1 MKIKKLFKF
10 TSNEASRIS
19 IGVFICLFSIY
30 LSLNLVTVPKYDFV
44 IYLARAITWLISFF
58 FGGLFSYV
66 FYILLFIF
74 GIIFILKNTHK
85 KVKYG
90 LFLTGAILFSLGGII
105 LIAQSILKTTD
116 DYSFN
121 AFGTNLMNLI
131 VKTESGFKISI
142 LKNTGIIGL
151 FIVACC
157 NNEIISYL
165 IGSILFVAGLVLL
178 LIRPCIY
185 VSKKIKEYK
194 NFNYK
199 YAPKESFSKN
209 KDITL
214 TTMSMPTMDDSDDD
228 LTALETKVEEKPI
241 KEVNKDEYISR
252 MNSSYSNEIKVDQK
266 RYNTGINEQIFEGD
280 HFEDKPLNKA
290 TYKKEENNFSY
301 NHSSTNIGNVFETVK
316 QPEINRNN
324 YLDENKEENHYS
336 SQINSSP
343 YRPSGNE
350 DEKQANKNKG
360 PRKRYIA
367 PSISLLENRKSEGS
381 EIENEKIAD
390 ERSEIINEAFK
401 DLGVKASV
409 VSYKIGPSVTRY
421 DIRTERNESV
431 KKIDSY
437 INDICIRLGGV
448 DARFSP
454 IVLGKTSSGL
464 EISNAV
470 RSVVNFKDCLITL
483 NKLPKTKPTSIP
495 LGRDINNELLT
506 FDLQE
511 APHILVSGTTGSG
524 KSVFLNSIVMSLIMR
539 NSPDDLKLLIIDPK
553 LVEFNRY
560 REIPHLMC
568 PILSLNDG
576 DKILEVLNKVCEI
589 MDERYSLFAKTDT
602 VKLKEY
608 NEWAEAH
615 GEKKLPIIVIVIE
628 EYADLVMTNKR
639 ISEPVIRIGQKA
651 RAAGIH
657 MVIATQKPL
666 VSVINNVLK
675 GNIPTRIA
683 LLSAS
688 YTDSA
693 TIIDQGGAEKL
704 LKNGDMLIKSSL
716 LSNTSL
722 IRCQGSFIDNNEIKA
737 VCDYLRTNYGPEYD
751 NEIMDVINK
760 PIAEDTSLLEHAK
773 EAKFNSDEE
782 IYQEVKSW
790 TMGEEFISTSKI
802 QNTFAMG
809 FNRAS
814 RIFKRLQAE
823 GVIDT
828 GTAQNSSKG
837 CKVLVHDFSQKK
849 TTHEFQGSIEQS
861 DFKKF

>member
-1 MKIKKLFKF
+1 MKIKNLFKY

-30 LSLNLVTVPKYDFV
+30 LSLNLVTVPKYDFI

-85 KVKYG
+85 KIKYG

-105 LIAQSILKTTD
+105 LISQSILKSAD
-116 DYSFN
+116 DYSF
-121 AFGTNLMNLI
+121 ASFGTNLMNLI
-131 VKTESGFKISI
+131 VKTESGLKISI

-151 FIVACC
+151 FVVSCC

-165 IGSILFVAGLVLL
+165 IGSILFVSGLILL
-178 LIRPCIY
+178 LIKPCIY
-185 VSKKIKEYK
+185 FSKKIKEYK

-199 YAPKESFSKN
+199 YAPKESFTKN

-228 LTALETKVEEKPI
+228 LNIEETKVETKNI
-241 KEVNKDEYISR
+241 KEVNKDEYISK
-252 MNSSYSNEIKVDQK
+252 MNQSYSNEIRVEEK

-280 HFEDKPLNKA
+280 HFEDKPLTKA
-290 TYKKEENNFSY
+290 TYKKDDNNISYSSKPQQNIFEN
-301 NHSSTNIGNVFETVK
+301 IK
-316 QPEINRNN
+316 QPEINRNT
-324 YLDENKEENHYS
+324 YEEEKSEENNYS
-336 SQINSSP
+336 SNFSTVYKP
-343 YRPSGNE
+343 AGKE
-350 DEKQANKNKG
+350 DEKPAFNK
-360 PRKRYIA
+360 RSKRYVA
-367 PSISLLENRKSEGS
+367 PSISLLENRRTEGS
-381 EIENEKIAD
+381 EEENIRVAD
-390 ERSEIINEAFK
+390 ERSEVINEAFK

-421 DIRTERNESV
+421 DIRTEKNESV

-470 RSVVNFKDCLITL
+470 RSIVNFKDCLIAL

-495 LGRDINNELLT
+495 LGKDINNELLT

-511 APHILVSGTTGSG
+511 APHLLVSGTTGSG

-539 NSPDDLKLLIIDPK
+539 NSPDDLKLVIIDPK

-568 PILSLNDG
+568 PILSLDHG
-576 DKILEVLNKVCEI
+576 EKISEVLNKLCEI
-589 MDERYSLFAKTDT
+589 MDERYALFAKTDT

-615 GEKKLPIIVIVIE
+615 GKEKLPIIVIVIE
-628 EYADLVMTNKR
+628 EYADLVMTNKH

-693 TIIDQGGAEKL
+693 TIVDQGGAEKL
-704 LKNGDMLIKSSL
+704 LPNGDMLIKSSL

-722 IRCQGSFIDNNEIKA
+722 IRCQGSFVDKNEIIA
-737 VCDYLRTNYGPEYD
+737 VCDYLRANYGPEYD
-751 NEIMDVINK
+751 NEVMDVINK
-760 PIAEDTSLLEHAK
+760 PVAEDTSLLDHAK

-782 IYQEVKSW
+782 IYQEVKRW

-823 GVIDT
+823 GVIDM

-849 TTHEFQGSIEQS
+849 ATHEFQGSIEQS